1 MSAPGVRIEQ
11 ATSDDAEEI
20 ACLIGALLGE
30 IMEAIGAKVFNFDTV
45 EATQLL
51 RRLLGGGRY
60 EAFVAR
66 DADGKAVGTITL
78 SESCGLY
85 AGGLFG
91 TIPEF
96 YVDPG
101 WRSRGVGAALAG
113 AAHAHARIL
122 GWRRLEVTTPPLP
135 QFDRT
140 LAFYESRGFAVTGG
154 RKLKLDIR
162 L

>member
-1 MSAPGVRIEQ
+1 MTMPGIQ
-11 ATSDDAEEI
+11 IQKATADDAEDI
-20 ACLIGALLGE
+20 ARLIGALLGE
-30 IMEAIGAKVFNFDTV
+30 IMEAIGAKVFDFD
-45 EATQLL
+45 AAASTQLL
-51 RRLLGGGRY
+51 RGLLDGGRY
-60 EAFVAR
+60 AAFVAR

-78 SESCGLY
+78 SESCALH

-113 AAHAHARIL
+113 AARTHARSL

-135 QFDRT
+135 PFDRT
-140 LAFYESRGFAVTGG
+140 LAFYESGGFAVTGG
-154 RKLKLDIR
+154 RKLKLE
-162 L
+162 LHP